1 MSSYISKAIVFFAVI
16 YSLLL
21 PSTMMNAFAEG
32 HLTTN
37 KIDAQQT
44 DNKKNIDFSANGSSK
59 RFLNSN
65 ANKENDLNKNNESS
79 ESGTPNVIASNIQT
93 VS

>member
-1 MSSYISKAIVFFAVI
+1 MSSYISKVIVFFTVI
-16 YSLLL
+16 YSLLI

-37 KIDAQQT
+37 KID
-44 DNKKNIDFSANGSSK
+44 NKENIDFNVNGSSK